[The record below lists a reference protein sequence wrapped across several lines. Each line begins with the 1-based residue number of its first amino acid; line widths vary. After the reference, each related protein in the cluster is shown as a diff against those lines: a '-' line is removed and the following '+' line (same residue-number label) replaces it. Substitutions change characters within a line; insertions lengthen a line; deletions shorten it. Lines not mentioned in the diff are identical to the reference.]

1 MIVGMGLFTGGIVV
15 AKNLIASTGYMVI
28 QYNYA
33 FFIAWVALAVV
44 LKATIGST
52 IVYCRLKEKDV
63 TVKHMP
69 LA

>member
-15 AKNLIASTGYMVI
+15 AKNLIASTGKMVI

-44 LKATIGST
+44 LKA
-52 IVYCRLKEKDV
+52 V
-63 TVKHMP
+63 P
-69 LA
+69 